1 MTLILGGLVACKKK
15 PPEAGADE
23 TPTTV
28 EAVPTTEAG
37 GVTAAE
43 MGTDDAWGGAD
54 TTTAVGPQLS
64 PEERQRE
71 SVNSAAAALT
81 NPTGAPGAAAT
92 LRDVTREA
100 PDNAIAWYNLGL
112 AYELQG
118 SELEA
123 RKAYLSAIQADA
135 GLSETYVNLGGLDM
149 KAGKY
154 GSAEAQYRLGIRN
167 DDENMDL
174 WSGLISALR
183 AQGRLGEAEREAKN
197 ALAIN
202 TNALDVYANLGLIYI
217 ERGQLDLANFIIQK
231 AITTVTG
238 GKENA
243 SLHQN
248 QGRVYQL
255 QAKSADA
262 RASFETALELD
273 PDLVSARLWLS
284 DYLLDNRNYED
295 TVALLEHAR
304 ELDPDN
310 SAVHLNLGIAYRG
323 VGRYEDSVKAYQA
336 VIRLEPQNADPHLN
350 LGILYGDYVKNY
362 DDAVAE
368 YETYRSMGGA
378 RADAIEDYIAKTRK
392 EQEKV
397 KKLEER
403 RKRLEKQKADQEAA
417 NKALEDQ
424 QKREAEEA
432 ARAEAEA
439 AKAAQEAA
447 AQPTPEGTDGTPA
460 ETPAETPAPE
470 EAPAPE
476 GDAGDPW
483 GG

>member
-1 MTLILGGLVACKKK
+1 MRSIGALSLVVVLGGLVACKKK
-15 PPEAGADE
+15 PPEPAAD
-23 TPTTV
+23 PATTV

-37 GVTAAE
+37 DVTASDMGAE
-43 MGTDDAWGGAD
+43 DAWGGAD
-54 TTTAVGPQLS
+54 TTAPPVVTKS

-81 NPTGAPGAAAT
+81 NPAGAAGAAAT
-92 LRDVTREA
+92 LREVTREA

-112 AYELQG
+112 AYEMQD
-118 SELEA
+118 SEIEA
-123 RKAYLSAIQADA
+123 RKAYLAAIQADPE
-135 GLSETYVNLGGLDM
+135 LSSSYVNLGGLDM

-167 DDENMDL
+167 DEENMDL

-183 AQGRLGEAEREAKN
+183 AQGRLSEAEREARN

-231 AITTVTG
+231 ALTTVTG

-243 SLHQN
+243 ALHQN

-255 QAKSADA
+255 EDKAADA
-262 RASFETALELD
+262 RASFERALELD

-323 VGRYEDSVKAYQA
+323 VGRYEDSVKAYQS
-336 VIRLEPQNADPHLN
+336 VIRLQPQNPDPHLN

-362 DDAVAE
+362 DDAVVE
-368 YETYRSMGGA
+368 YETYRSMGGS
-378 RADAIEDYIAKTRK
+378 RSDAIEDYIAKTRK

-397 KKLEER
+397 KKLEDR
-403 RKRLEKQKADQEAA
+403 RKRLEQQKAEQEAQNA
-417 NKALEDQ
+417 ALEA
-424 QKREAEEA
+424 QKKAEAEA
-432 ARAEAEA
+432 ASRAEAEA
-439 AKAAQEAA
+439 AKAAQDAA
-447 AQPTPEGTDGTPA
+447 TPTPEPA
-460 ETPAETPAPE
+460 PAPE
-470 EAPAPE
+470 GTAPENTPAPE
-476 GDAGDPW
+476 GDADPW